1 MKRIITIA
9 LAVVMAA
16 ALTVPALAADYI
28 FDAKDTTSY
37 YKSTDYTEI
46 FAVQYNY
53 GGVNVIDFENRV
65 ELPGLYIPEVGYM
78 PDDGVVYGLQ
88 DYGAEYVAPS
98 SPLENFI
105 VTNTAFTPIM
115 DVKRNDGSIGTLEIP
130 SLKVS
135 AKAYDGTGSDS
146 MAKGVGHF
154 TDSSAWDG
162 NICLAGHNRGSNYAI
177 GAIKDLKLGDTIKYT
192 TTLGTRTYSVS
203 FVGTISATD
212 WSYISATS
220 DNRIT
225 LITCLADQPN
235 LRVVVQATA
244 VK

>member
-1 MKRIITIA
+1 MKKLITIA
-9 LAVVMAA
+9 LAAVMAA
-16 ALTVPALAADYI
+16 ALTVPALAVDYV
-28 FDAKDTTSY
+28 FVTEDTTSY

-88 DYGAEYVAPS
+88 DYGAEYV
-98 SPLENFI
+98 SPTVPTPNF
-105 VTNTAFTPIM
+105 TFTTTAFTPVH

-130 SLKVS
+130 SLKIS
-135 AKAYDGTGSDS
+135 MKAHDGTDFDS

-154 TDSSAWDG
+154 TESSGWDG
-162 NICLAGHNRGSNYAI
+162 NIALAGHNRGSNYAI

-192 TTLGTRTYSVS
+192 TTLGTRNYAVS
-203 FVGTISATD
+203 FVGTISSTD

-225 LITCLADQPN
+225 LVTCLANQPDV
-235 LRVVVQATA
+235 RVVVQATA